1 VYIRSLIPAQRR
13 YDPESGIQSFHV
25 SWISK
30 ASASQRAGRAGR
42 TGPGHCYRLYSSA
55 LYENHFDEFS
65 IPEILRTPIE
75 GIVLQ
80 MKSMYIDAVVNFP
93 FPTPPDRSALKK
105 TEATLTNLGAIEP
118 GAVVGKGLAMGG
130 KITELGRSMALFPVN
145 PRFGKMLATG
155 MQHGCMPYVI
165 ALVSALSVGDPF
177 LHEEVL
183 DQQGEDEEEDDIG
196 DLELGAEVVHIKSE
210 EIRAKEIRKAKRQ
223 AFFRS
228 QQVCNTFFIQYGLHS
243 PVALGT
249 S

>member
-1 VYIRSLIPAQRR
+1 M
-13 YDPESGIQSFHV
+13 SGIQSFQV

-30 ASASQRAGRAGR
+30 ASAAQRAGRAGR

-93 FPTPPDRSALKK
+93 FPTPPDRTALKK
-105 TEATLTNLGAIEP
+105 TEVTLTNLGAIEP
-118 GAVVGKGLAMGG
+118 GAAVGKGLAMGG

-145 PRFGKMLATG
+145 PRLGKMLATG
-155 MQHGCMPYVI
+155 TQHGCMPYVI

-183 DQQGEDEEEDDIG
+183 DQQGSEEEDGIE
-196 DLELGAEVVHIKSE
+196 DLELGAEFVHIKSE

-228 QQVCNTFFIQYGLHS
+228 QQVCNTTLLNTLFTQLPF
-243 PVALGT
+243 
-249 S
+249 

>member
-1 VYIRSLIPAQRR
+1 MA
-13 YDPESGIQSFHV
+13 
-25 SWISK
+25 WISK
-30 ASASQRAGRAGR
+30 ASAAQRAGRAGR

-65 IPEILRTPIE
+65 RPEILRIPVE
-75 GIVLQ
+75 GIILQ
-80 MKSMYIDAVVNFP
+80 MKSMHIYAVVNFP
-93 FPTPPDRSALKK
+93 FPTSPDRAALKK
-105 TEATLTNLGAIEP
+105 AEATLTNLGAIGP
-118 GAVVGKGLAMGG
+118 GAAVGKGAAVGG

-165 ALVSALSVGDPF
+165 ALVSALSVGNPF

-183 DQQGEDEEEDDIG
+183 DQQGESDEDDGVG
-196 DLELGAEVVHIKSE
+196 DIELGAEVAHIKSE

-228 QQVCNTFFIQYGLHS
+228 QQVCDAISFNVVFSHL
-243 PVALGT
+243 PLLGI
-249 S
+249 SRSGGYSE

>member
-1 VYIRSLIPAQRR
+1 MQRKFDARS
-13 YDPESGIQSFHV
+13 GTQSFQV

-30 ASASQRAGRAGR
+30 ASAAQRAGRAGR

-65 IPEILRTPIE
+65 MPEILRTPIE
-75 GIVLQ
+75 GIILQ

-93 FPTPPDRSALKK
+93 FPTPPDRSALQKA
-105 TEATLTNLGAIEP
+105 EAILTNLGAIEP
-118 GAVVGKGLAMGG
+118 GAAVGKGLAAGG
-130 KITELGRSMALFPVN
+130 KITELGKSMALFPVN
-145 PRFGKMLATG
+145 PRSGKMLATG
-155 MQHGCMPYVI
+155 VQHGCLPYVI

-183 DQQGEDEEEDDIG
+183 DQREDDEKEDDIA
-196 DLELGAEVVHIKSE
+196 DLELVAEVAHIKRE

-228 QQVCNTFFIQYGLHS
+228 QQVGDPVSLNRHS
-243 PVALGT
+243 THLPF
-249 S
+249 

>member
-1 VYIRSLIPAQRR
+1 M
-13 YDPESGIQSFHV
+13 

-30 ASASQRAGRAGR
+30 ASAAQRAGRAGR

-65 IPEILRTPIE
+65 RPEILRTPVE
-75 GIVLQ
+75 GIILQ
-80 MKSMYIDAVVNFP
+80 MKSMHIDAVVNFP
-93 FPTPPDRSALKK
+93 FPTPPDRGALKK
-105 TEATLTNLGAIEP
+105 AEANLTNLGAIEP
-118 GAVVGKGLAMGG
+118 GVVGG

-183 DQQGEDEEEDDIG
+183 DQQGNDDDEDDIA
-196 DLELGAEVVHIKSE
+196 DLELGADIAHIKSE

-228 QQVCNTFFIQYGLHS
+228 QQVCD
-243 PVALGT
+243 ALSLNGVFLT
-249 S
+249 RPF